1 MCVCSYTDM
10 PKYTDAYKYP
20 QMEAL
25 QSIEI
30 KLWGFF
36 SKCIQNLSCF
46 IHVKAAFLE
55 KCLNYIT
62 LRLTISKSLTFQLN
76 VQFVSS

>member
-1 MCVCSYTDM
+1 MRSYIDM
-10 PKYTDAYKYP
+10 HKYPDAYKYP

-25 QSIEI
+25 QAIEI
-30 KLWGFF
+30 KLWVFF
-36 SKCIQNLSCF
+36 PNAFRMSRVLY
-46 IHVKAAFLE
+46 VKAAFLE

-62 LRLTISKSLTFQLN
+62 LRLTISKSLIFQLN